1 VSRFNEIRQ
10 IYDYTISEIIKDKQ
24 AWKDFLSFH
33 AKVYKHSF
41 DNALLIYAQRPDATL
56 VTDMKMWN
64 RRIGRWINRGAKSI
78 AVFDTSKPALKLN
91 YLFDIKDTHGEPY
104 TIPKVWKLNENL
116 EKSLVETMQQES
128 FSKLIENMAAKAV
141 YQNQSKIFKEFD
153 RDIMNTKFENMP
165 YEGIQKCF
173 NQMVIDS
180 VEYMITKRCIQGIG
194 TDLSEPRLSNN
205 DAFSVITHFNT
216 KALVIR
222 LGNAVSNISEGVL
235 RDIEKEVKKIMEE
248 QRSVKNNESSRTQL
262 QGSRRDTLS
271 KSTNIE
277 RQGNGSEITWQVWA
291 NGNDVSKGGTSKQIQ
306 PTIVGRDTDG
316 DYAQGESTGMG
327 ENGATTESNVEDQSG
342 THSKGHISELS
353 PQRNDKNESGGDS
366 TPRNSIQSKIDD
378 NQELPDGGSF
388 SYQENLFDKKKAK
401 DISHKNYERLQKIA
415 PGILN
420 GRYRYMKLKADGFMD
435 LIIEKLMDDRISLSH
450 YYTQNGDLMSDPDM
464 EIIVDHENYK
474 LMAAT
479 FRQDNLGIY
488 QEVYP
493 EEGKWIPNLS
503 KELNR
508 FLEDWLKNIER
519 QGHIT
524 YEAYYSEDI
533 ETEFEEPIFDEKGN
547 EINDRVDENKID
559 KGDLHE
565 YPLEVSNEK
574 INYHYSSEDEIGIGG
589 LKTKFRAN
597 IEAIKTLKAIEEDNR
612 LATLDEQRILAR
624 YVGWGGMAQ
633 VFDKNANG
641 FSNEYGELKS
651 LLTKEEY
658 ESALASTP
666 NAHYTSPVVIN
677 GIYKALE
684 KFGFNGGNILEPS
697 MGVGNFFSHLPNSME
712 KSKLFGVELDEI
724 SGRIAKQLYQKA
736 NISIKGY
743 EETDF
748 SDNFFDAAVG
758 NVPFGNYKVYD
769 RLYDKHNFMIHD
781 YFITKTLDKVR
792 PGGIIAFV
800 TSKGTLDKRDQ
811 AVRKYIC
818 ERAEL
823 IGAIR
828 LPNTAFKENANTDV
842 TADILF
848 LKKRE
853 RMSVENPNWLHV
865 SKTEDGVPINEYFLD
880 HPEMCL
886 GKMVFDNRMFGEG
899 SNYTTCVNTDED
911 FNLEDAIEVA
921 VANLDGTI
929 DDYAKESEDEELIPA
944 DPKYRNYSYA
954 MIGEELYYRENSYM
968 RKINAKGKTLER
980 IKGMIGIRDITRDI
994 INIQV
999 RGCAKEELEEK
1010 QKLLNERYDKF
1021 VKKNGYITSRTNS
1034 SAFRDDNDYPLLC
1047 SLEVIDEDKNVAK
1060 ADMFTKQTIKPRER
1074 ITEVDT
1080 ATEALTVSLNEKGK
1094 VDLNYMS
1101 ELYDTNSETIIQEL
1115 KGEIFLNPEK
1125 YDEKDLLRG
1134 WETTDEYL
1142 SGNVRQK
1149 LKFAKVFAEM
1159 NPEVFGPNIPALER
1173 VQPRDLEASEI
1184 DVRLGTTWIEP
1195 KDYEKFIYETL
1206 KTPTYYQNSGNRNE
1220 ICVHYNSYNATWAIE
1235 NKGVDGY
1242 SISAKETYG
1251 TSRIN
1256 AYYIIEDSLNL
1267 KSCTVKDRVED
1278 GDTVRYVLNK
1288 KETMLAREKQNLLK
1302 QEFKEWIFKDPER
1315 RKKYVDY
1322 YNDNFNNIRLRE
1334 YDGNHLTFPG
1344 MNPDIK
1350 LREHQVNA
1358 IARTIYG
1365 GNTLLAH
1372 CVGAGKTFEMV
1383 ASCMEQKRLGIIKKA
1398 IFVVPNHITQDI
1410 GSEFLRL
1417 YPSSNILVTT
1427 KKDFQKSNRKMFVS
1441 RIATGAYDAV
1451 IIGHS
1456 QFEKIPVSKQRQKE
1470 MIKRQIQDISHSI
1483 EQVKKS
1489 NGQNWS
1495 IKQMEKLKL
1504 SLTAEM
1510 KRLHDSPKDDVIN
1523 FEELGIDAMYVDE
1536 AHYFKNCAVFSK
1548 IRNVAGIS
1556 NTRAKKASDML
1567 MKTQYIQEINKG
1579 RGVVF
1584 ATGTPI
1590 SNSMTE
1596 MYVMQ
1601 RYLQN
1606 KELEERN
1613 IHHFDAWAAQ
1623 FGEVISSLELAPE
1636 GTGYRYKS
1644 RFAKFTNLPELM
1656 TIFKNMADIKTSDM
1670 LNLPVPKLKEG
1681 KYKLISAER
1690 SAFTEEVM
1698 EEFVERASN
1707 IRNGNVDPR
1716 VDNMLKITNE
1726 ARLLGLDPRLL
1737 YKEAPNEPDSKVNRC
1752 IEQVYEEYKESEKD
1766 KGTQIIF
1773 CDAGTPNADGRF
1785 SVYPYIKEEL
1795 VKRGIAED
1803 EICFI
1808 HDAKSEAQREVM
1820 FSDMR
1825 SGNKRIII
1833 GSTQKMGTGTN
1844 IQDRLTALH
1853 HLDCPWR
1860 PSDLE
1865 QREGRI
1871 LRQGNKNE
1879 EVNIYRYVTRGTF
1892 DSYLWQ
1898 IVENKQRF
1906 ISQIMTSKSIA
1917 RNAEDID
1924 ETVLSFAEVKA
1935 LATGN
1940 PLIKEKMDIDNEV
1953 SRLTLLKASY
1963 NSRKYAMEDNFTYK
1977 YPKLINGAKQKM
1989 ECIIKDIQRRDM
2001 NTTADFKIMINGRFF
2016 DEREKAGT
2024 YIQALMP
2031 KLDADKEVNI
2041 GDFRGFQLFV
2051 KKDDFLR
2058 QHKFILQG
2066 DMKHIVDFG
2075 DSPHGNMVR
2084 LENLLLGFEK
2094 KIQKYETSI
2103 DEYERNMEQ
2112 SKEEFNKPFK
2122 YEEELAAKLKRQ
2134 FELNAELDMDKG
2146 GDEIL
2151 GDDDSMKEDELDT
2164 DKEVNSEDIEI
2175 E

>member
-1 VSRFNEIRQ
+1 MSRFNEIRQ
-10 IYDYTISEIIKDKQ
+10 IYDYTISEIIKDKE

-41 DNALLIYAQRPDATL
+41 DNGLLIYAQRPDATL

-78 AVFDTSKPALKLN
+78 AVFDQLKPSLKLN
-91 YLFDIKDTHGEPY
+91 YLFDIKDTHGLPH
-104 TIPKVWKLNENL
+104 TIPKVWKLNDNL
-116 EKSLVETMQQES
+116 EKLLLERKEEESL
-128 FSKLIENMAAKAV
+128 SKLIENMTAQAV
-141 YQNQSKIFKEFD
+141 YRNQGEIFKEFN
-153 RDIMNTKFENMP
+153 RDIMNTKLENMP
-165 YEGIQKCF
+165 YEGVQKCF
-173 NQMVIDS
+173 NQMIIDS

-194 TDLSEPRLSNN
+194 TDPSEPELSNR
-205 DAFSVITHFNT
+205 DAFNVITHFNT

-222 LGNAVSNISEGVL
+222 LGNAISNTSEAVL
-235 RDIEKEVKKIMEE
+235 REIEKEVKKIMKE
-248 QRSVKNNESSRTQL
+248 QRRVKNNEGSRPEL
-262 QGSRRDTLS
+262 QRSRRDTLS
-271 KSTNIE
+271 KSASIQ
-277 RQGNGSEITWQVWA
+277 RQGNGSEVTWQVWA
-291 NGNDVSKGGTSKQIQ
+291 NGHDVPKGRTSKQVQ

-316 DYAQGESTGMG
+316 NHAQSESRGMG
-327 ENGATTESNVEDQSG
+327 ENGTTTKSNVKDRSHTQ
-342 THSKGHISELS
+342 SKGHLPELS
-353 PQRNDKNESGGDS
+353 PQRNDKNKSRGNS
-366 TPRNSIQSKIDD
+366 TPRNSLQKQIDD

-388 SYQENLFDKKKAK
+388 AYQENLFDKEKEV
-401 DISHKNYERLQKIA
+401 HLE
-415 PGILN
+415 GI
-420 GRYRYMKLKADGFMD
+420 
-435 LIIEKLMDDRISLSH
+435 
-450 YYTQNGDLMSDPDM
+450 
-464 EIIVDHENYK
+464 
-474 LMAAT
+474 
-479 FRQDNLGIY
+479 
-488 QEVYP
+488 
-493 EEGKWIPNLS
+493 
-503 KELNR
+503 
-508 FLEDWLKNIER
+508 
-519 QGHIT
+519 
-524 YEAYYSEDI
+524 EA
-533 ETEFEEPIFDEKGN
+533 ETEEPVLDKVEN
-547 EINDRVDENKID
+547 EISDSKDENKSD
-559 KGDLHE
+559 KEEDLHE
-565 YPLEVSNEK
+565 YPLELGMELDIEGRKFQIQKIDYETNSVEMMDMTFANGAGFPIFKKESIDFVLDYLPDKKPLTEEEKWGIASIGNEK
-574 INYHYSSEDEIGIGG
+574 INYHYSLEDEIGIGG
-589 LKTKFRAN
+589 LKTKYRAN
-597 IEAIKTLKAIEEDNR
+597 VEAIKTLKAIEEDNR
-612 LATLDEQRILAR
+612 LATPDEQKILAR
-624 YVGWGGMAQ
+624 YIGWGGMAG
-633 VFDKNANG
+633 VFDKNSNSFA
-641 FSNEYGELKS
+641 NEYGELKN
-651 LLTKEEY
+651 LLTNEEY

-666 NAHYTSPVVIN
+666 NAHYTSPAVIK

-684 KFGFNGGNILEPS
+684 NFGFNGGNILEPS
-697 MGVGNFFSHLPNSME
+697 MGVGNFFSHLPRGME
-712 KSKLFGVELDEI
+712 KSKLFGVELDDI

-736 NISIKGY
+736 DISIKGY

-748 SDNFFDAAVG
+748 TDNFFDMAIG

-781 YFITKTLDKVR
+781 YFIAKTLDKVR

-800 TSKGTLDKRDQ
+800 TSKGTLDKKDQ

-818 ERAEL
+818 KRAEL

-842 TADILF
+842 AADILF

-853 RMSVENPNWLHV
+853 RMAVENPNWLYV
-865 SKTEDGVPINEYFLD
+865 SKTEEGVPINEYFLD

-911 FNLEDAIEVA
+911 FNLEDAIEGA
-921 VANLDGTI
+921 VTNLDGTI

-944 DPKYRNYSYA
+944 HPNYRNYSYA
-954 MIGEELYYRENSYM
+954 IIGDELYYRENSYM
-968 RKINAKGKTLER
+968 RKMNITGRKLER
-980 IKGMIGIRDITRDI
+980 IQGMIGIRDITRDI

-999 RGCAKEELEEK
+999 RGCTKEELEKK
-1010 QKLLNERYDKF
+1010 QQILNERYDEF
-1021 VKKNGYITSRTNS
+1021 VKKNGYITSRTNN
-1034 SAFRDDNDYPLLC
+1034 SAFREDNDYPLLC
-1047 SLEVIDEDKNVAK
+1047 SLEVIDEDKNITK
-1060 ADMFTKQTIKPRER
+1060 ADMFTKQTIKPTEK

-1080 ATEALTVSLNEKGK
+1080 ATEALTVSLNEKGI

-1101 ELYDTNSETIIQEL
+1101 DLYDTAPESIIQEL
-1115 KGEIFLNPEK
+1115 KGEIFLNPEE
-1125 YDEKDLLRG
+1125 YDENNLLRG
-1134 WETTDEYL
+1134 WETADEYL

-1159 NPEVFGPNIPALER
+1159 NPEVFGQNISALER
-1173 VQPRDLEASEI
+1173 VQPKDLEASEI

-1195 KDYEKFIYETL
+1195 EDYEKFIYETL
-1206 KTPTYYQNSGNRNE
+1206 KTPSYYQNSGNRNE

-1322 YNDNFNNIRLRE
+1322 YNENFNNIRLRE
-1334 YDGNHLTFPG
+1334 YDGSHLTFPG

-1365 GNTLLAH
+1365 GSTLLAH

-1383 ASCMEQKRLGIIKKA
+1383 ASCMEQKRLGTIKKA
-1398 IFVVPNHITQDI
+1398 IFVVPNHLTQDI

-1417 YPSSNILVTT
+1417 YPSANILVTT
-1427 KKDFQKSNRKMFVS
+1427 KKDFQKTNRRRFVS

-1456 QFEKIPVSKQRQKE
+1456 QFQKIPVSKERQEE
-1470 MIKRQIQDISHSI
+1470 MIRRQIQDISYSI
-1483 EQVKKS
+1483 EQVKQS
-1489 NGQNWS
+1489 NGENCS

-1504 SLTAEM
+1504 SLNAEM

-1623 FGEVISSLELAPE
+1623 FGEIVSSLELAPE

-1644 RFAKFTNLPELM
+1644 RFGKFTNLPELM
-1656 TIFKNMADIKTSDM
+1656 TIFKNMADIKTPDM
-1670 LNLPVPKLKEG
+1670 LSLPVPKLKNG
-1681 KYKLISAER
+1681 KYKLISSER
-1690 SAFTEEVM
+1690 SEFTEEIM

-1707 IRNGNVDPR
+1707 IRNGTVDPR
-1716 VDNMLKITNE
+1716 VDNLLKITNE

-1737 YKEAPNEPDSKVNRC
+1737 YPEALNEPDSKVNQC

-1795 VKRGIAED
+1795 VKRGIKED

-1808 HDAKSEAQREVM
+1808 HDAKSEAQREAM
-1820 FSDMR
+1820 FRDMR

-1844 IQDRLTALH
+1844 IQDRLIALH
-1853 HLDCPWR
+1853 HLDCPW
-1860 PSDLE
+1860 
-1865 QREGRI
+1865 
-1871 LRQGNKNE
+1871 
-1879 EVNIYRYVTRGTF
+1879 V
-1892 DSYLWQ
+1892 
-1898 IVENKQRF
+1898 
-1906 ISQIMTSKSIA
+1906 
-1917 RNAEDID
+1917 
-1924 ETVLSFAEVKA
+1924 
-1935 LATGN
+1935 
-1940 PLIKEKMDIDNEV
+1940 
-1953 SRLTLLKASY
+1953 
-1963 NSRKYAMEDNFTYK
+1963 
-1977 YPKLINGAKQKM
+1977 
-1989 ECIIKDIQRRDM
+1989 
-2001 NTTADFKIMINGRFF
+2001 
-2016 DEREKAGT
+2016 
-2024 YIQALMP
+2024 
-2031 KLDADKEVNI
+2031 
-2041 GDFRGFQLFV
+2041 
-2051 KKDDFLR
+2051 
-2058 QHKFILQG
+2058 
-2066 DMKHIVDFG
+2066 
-2075 DSPHGNMVR
+2075 
-2084 LENLLLGFEK
+2084 
-2094 KIQKYETSI
+2094 
-2103 DEYERNMEQ
+2103 
-2112 SKEEFNKPFK
+2112 
-2122 YEEELAAKLKRQ
+2122 
-2134 FELNAELDMDKG
+2134 
-2146 GDEIL
+2146 
-2151 GDDDSMKEDELDT
+2151 
-2164 DKEVNSEDIEI
+2164 
-2175 E
+2175 